1 MPPLT
6 VKVHSIQHPSN
17 WPPEL
22 INLTRLLSSP
32 LPQWCATGPY
42 PFVSERNVALVS
54 ELFRL
59 SSHAEP
65 SEFTSSPSL
74 SEVFNSVLSTV
85 LDIRCLAERAP
96 CTPFWYSLV
105 RLLGHVAAPEAFTI
119 GETPFILPRTAA
131 DRRLDGHAT
140 LLVGLIVTSPEPD
153 SNHTNCG
160 IVEIHKDSDPPSVVE
175 ITGESR
181 HSGVSH
187 PSESNHDISLNQ
199 EVSDPPSV
207 MEDDIESSHSSVTS
221 TRSLDVVVEGHVLPG
236 RGRHLDAFLP
246 ILCIADSDNIVPL
259 MCSVACQR
267 YVWGI
272 SDPVVGFLFS
282 ETRAVVRLVV
292 AWIDP
297 VTCVVHIAY
306 ASEIATCAQIT
317 ELGVFDLADS
327 ATALSF
333 AQLVLNLSLHFENI
347 NTASATCANNRLD
360 WRADKMTAPPEYDPA
375 DWRDRVSQWVHDVE
389 TTAVSSSSD
398 NAQSSLPSEQ
408 FIVSED
414 MSTPESTHRQPS
426 RAKSTN
432 VTPPSQPTTG
442 ALELPTSSSPA
453 PGESKSKLK
462 VKSSSKALSSSELAR
477 LSAKGMADAPSISTW
492 MADREVFAVA
502 RLRMK
507 EGSQEGPEKSDIEAH
522 EINENIAKYDA
533 MTGFRWPASWIQQN
547 TFPPVDLSL
556 SAVKDVLVAELKKLK
571 EKDVTFDDLSSE
583 ALDIISGRLS
593 AILSAAVGAFTLDA
607 KRQGISVYEAESRHD
622 WDALLYRFYATAS
635 ERVSAYVLLE
645 RTINYPRNP
654 MADDMDDEAFK
665 SRYLGLVTD
674 YSLHCSA
681 AAIQATT
688 QVAAHSV
695 SRDVRVQAA
704 EAAGRASE
712 YLNSVEGLLEDLSN
726 ARARVT
732 LRAKKDPRSG
742 KTDALLFAAIPDTF
756 KLTKEKHV
764 AIVTGASPDST
775 NSHIDDTMVSHLEP
789 DTQKSKVERDSLL
802 ENPFTVTQQDCAIP
816 DIPRKFQEVPSFV
829 GSLLLPHVAVEYKKA
844 SDTKAKAL
852 NQGRMYI
859 VSVVAF
865 YAALGIKNYPFY
877 CLVTTGKV
885 GAVLM
890 AWRSSKLERT
900 YIMERNIRK
909 FDLSSPLQAFHFAT
923 FLIRLRADQENLKNN
938 FAQQKQIDMQTVKR
952 WSMTSQGEHNGWPMT
967 SPAQSMGGTS

>member
-22 INLTRLLSSP
+22 INLTRLLRSP

-42 PFVSERNVALVS
+42 PFVAERNVGLVS

-65 SEFTSSPSL
+65 SELTSSPSL
-74 SEVFNSVLSTV
+74 SEVFNTVLSTV

-96 CTPFWYSLV
+96 CTPFWYTLV
-105 RLLGHVAAPEAFTI
+105 RLLAHVAAPEAFTI

-187 PSESNHDISLNQ
+187 PSESSHSISLNQ
-199 EVSDPPSV
+199 EESDPPSV

-297 VTCVVHIAY
+297 VTCVVHVAY
-306 ASEIATCAQIT
+306 ASEIVTCAQIT

-327 ATALSF
+327 ATTLSF

-389 TTAVSSSSD
+389 T
-398 NAQSSLPSEQ
+398 
-408 FIVSED
+408 
-414 MSTPESTHRQPS
+414 

-432 VTPPSQPTTG
+432 ATPPSQPSTG
-442 ALELPTSSSPA
+442 ALELPTSSPA
-453 PGESKSKLK
+453 PGPESKSKLK
-462 VKSSSKALSSSELAR
+462 RFAASTLQINTSCRLAR
-477 LSAKGMADAPSISTW
+477 LSAKGMADAPSISAW

-533 MTGFRWPASWIQQN
+533 MTGFRWAASWIQQN

-556 SAVKDVLVAELKKLK
+556 SAVKDVLVAELMKLK

-607 KRQGISVYEAESRHD
+607 KRQGISAYEAESRHD

-732 LRAKKDPRSG
+732 LRAKKDPRTG
-742 KTDALLFAAIPDTF
+742 KTDALLFAAVPDTL
-756 KLTKEKHV
+756 KLTMEKHV
-764 AIVTGASPDST
+764 AIVTGTSPDST
-775 NSHIDDTMVSHLEP
+775 NSHIDDTTVSHLEP
-789 DTQKSKVERDSLL
+789 DTQKSKVERDSLV

-816 DIPRKFQEVPSFV
+816 NIPRKFQEVPSFV

-844 SDTKAKAL
+844 LDTKAKAL

-938 FAQQKQIDMQTVKR
+938 FARQKKIDMQTVKR
-952 WSMTSQGEHNGWPMT
+952 WSMTSQAEHNGWPMT
-967 SPAQSMGGTS
+967 SPAQSTGGTS